1 MAKIAF
7 VDMAF
12 HYDTLRQIVLMDAI
26 AKKYSAMGYRL
37 TVRQMYY
44 QLLSTGHTTSSPGS
58 YKTIQRN
65 IKNAR
70 LAGRIDWDAI
80 EDRARVPIMHSEFDT
95 LDEFIGRAI
104 GSYRTRRWA
113 DQRHYVEVMVEKEAL
128 AAILEPVANR
138 YHVLLLANKG
148 YSSIS
153 VVFDAAERFKY
164 WSNRGKTCHILYM
177 GDHDPSGL
185 DMPRAIKE
193 QLSIFR
199 CAPEVERIALT
210 MEQIKEYKLQSY
222 LAKKKDPRLPQYSE
236 DFGNECW
243 ELDALD
249 PPKLTGIL
257 KKNILKHLDLE
268 KYKRRIEGEKYERDT
283 LTYGSSRPPED
294 P

>member
-1 MAKIAF
+1 MTKTPFMDI
-7 VDMAF
+7 AF

-44 QLLSTGHTTSSPGS
+44 QLLSTGHTTSSPKS

-70 LAGRIDWDAI
+70 LVGRIDWDAI

-128 AAILEPVANR
+128 AAILEPVANK

-153 VVFDAAERFKY
+153 AVFDAAKRFKH
-164 WSNRGKTCHILYM
+164 WSKRGKTCHILYM

-193 QLSIFR
+193 QLSLFR
-199 CAPEVERIALT
+199 CALEVERIALT

-222 LAKKKDPRLPQYSE
+222 LAKKKDPRFPQYSE

-257 KKNILKHLDLE
+257 KKNILKYLDLE
-268 KYKRRIEGEKYERDT
+268 KYKRKIEGEKYEKDT
-283 LTYGSSRPPED
+283 LVYASSRPPED